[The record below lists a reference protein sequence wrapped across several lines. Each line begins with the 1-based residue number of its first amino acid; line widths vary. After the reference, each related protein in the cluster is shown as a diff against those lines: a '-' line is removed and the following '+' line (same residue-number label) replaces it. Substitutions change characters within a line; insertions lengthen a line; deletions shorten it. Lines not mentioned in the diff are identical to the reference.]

1 MPQRWLQHF
10 APARLLKGALRSRL
24 PWVGF
29 LAGVLGVCIGLTQS
43 WRAIELK
50 LFDKLVVATAPNS
63 ADLPVTII
71 GIDEESLAQI
81 QKQWPWPRSLHAQ
94 ILDRLREAGAA
105 VVAFDVVFSEPS
117 QPAEDAAFAEAIHRF
132 GSVVLAADR
141 YYVEN
146 QSTRQWKRVEPW
158 AGFVEAGA
166 TPGFASVE
174 LDASDMVMRQI
185 PSNDDA
191 FWRRTL
197 DVLEKRFPGVAA
209 ELQATSDMR
218 IRYLGGPQTFTY
230 IPYYKL
236 LDPDRQ
242 LGPQWRDFLRDNVV
256 FVGRNLKASADLD
269 MAQSDM
275 FQTPFFPVSR
285 QLMPGVEIH
294 ANILANMKDGNAIHE
309 ASQRWHIVLLVA
321 VMLLSLLSMRR
332 WRPLLSGL
340 YSLAMMGILG
350 GLAYGLLAQRGIWL
364 PVVGAMLTITLIYA
378 TQGGAAY
385 VISQRKRREIKQAF
399 SKYLSPAVVAEVLA
413 NPDSLKLGGERREL
427 TFLFTDLAGFTSIAE
442 QLEPGEVVTILNRHL
457 SEMTEIVFRT
467 KGTLD
472 KFIGD
477 AVMAFWGA
485 PIRDEGQSVR
495 AVETAIEMQ
504 AKMAV
509 MRDEVSRAGGP
520 YLHMRIGIHR
530 GDCIVGNMGGEERF
544 DYTVIGD
551 AVNLAARI
559 EGVNK
564 IYGTGILC
572 SESVAKAV
580 AGRVSLRRVDVVRV
594 KGKLQ
599 GVALF
604 TPCSDTRLVAASDA
618 AFAVYQKGVAHFEEA
633 ERLWQAVLAIAPND
647 TIAEYFL
654 MRLAAFRIHGWPEEW
669 DGVTTLDSK

>member
-1 MPQRWLQHF
+1 MFLSWLQH
-10 APARLLKGALRSRL
+10 PALSSICKRLARYRL

-29 LAGVLGVCIGLTQS
+29 LGALFAIAVALSSS

-50 LFDKLVVATAPNS
+50 VFDKMVVATSPNR

-71 GIDEESLAQI
+71 GIDEESLAQLK
-81 QKQWPWPRSLHAQ
+81 KQWPWPRSWHAQ
-94 ILDRLREAGAA
+94 IIDRLREAGVA

-117 QPAEDAAFAEAIHRF
+117 QPDEDAAFAEAIHKF
-132 GSVVLAADR
+132 GNVVLAADR
-141 YYVEN
+141 YYVETN
-146 QSTRQWKRVEPW
+146 GTRQWQRVEPW
-158 AGFVEAGA
+158 EGFVKAGA
-166 TPGFASVE
+166 IPGFASVE
-174 LDASDMVMRQI
+174 LDSADTVMRQI
-185 PSNDDA
+185 PTNGDA

-197 DVLEKRFPGVAA
+197 EVLDKRFPGVAA
-209 ELQATSDMR
+209 ELQATPDMR

-236 LDPDRQ
+236 LDPDKQ
-242 LGPQWRDFLRDNVV
+242 LGAQWRDFLRDNVV
-256 FVGRNLKASADLD
+256 FVGRNLKATADLD
-269 MAQSDM
+269 MAQADM
-275 FQTPFFPVSR
+275 FQTPYFHIAK

-309 ASQRWHIVLLVA
+309 ASPRWHITLLLVVA
-321 VMLLSLLSMRR
+321 LLSLLSMRD
-332 WRPLLSGL
+332 WGPLRSG
-340 YSLAMMGILG
+340 
-350 GLAYGLLAQRGIWL
+350 AYGLLMMGALAGASYWLLAQKGIWL
-364 PVVGAMLTITLIYA
+364 PAVGGVLTISLVYA

-385 VISQRKRREIKQAF
+385 VVSQRKRREIKQAF
-399 SKYLSPAVVAEVLA
+399 SKYLSPAVVAEVLE

-467 KGTLD
+467 NGTLD

-485 PIRDEGQSVR
+485 PIRDDGQSIR

-504 AKMAV
+504 EKMAV
-509 MRDEVSRAGGP
+509 MRDEVVKAGGP

-530 GDCIVGNMGGEERF
+530 GDCIVGNMGGEDRF

-580 AGRVSLRRVDVVRV
+580 AGRIPLRRVDVVRV

-604 TPCSDTRLVAASDA
+604 TPCSDTRLLAASDA
-618 AFAVYQKGVAHFEEA
+618 AFAVYQKGFAHFEEA
-633 ERLWQAVLAIAPND
+633 ERLWQAVIAIAPGD
-647 TIAEYFL
+647 SIAEYFL
-654 MRLAAFRIHGWPEEW
+654 MRLAAFRVHGWPEDW